1 VVFAPILRAGLGLL
15 EGVLRVMPDAEIGH
29 IGLYRDEVTLRPV
42 NYYCRLPAGLAEA
55 QVVLLDPML
64 ATGRSA
70 TEAATL
76 LKAQG
81 ATNIQFICVVAC
93 EVGIE
98 HLRNVHPDIPI
109 Y

>member
-1 VVFAPILRAGLGLL
+1 
-15 EGVLRVMPDAEIGH
+15 MPDAEIGH

-42 NYYCRLPAGLAEA
+42 NYYCRLPARLAES

-64 ATGRSA
+64 VTGRSA

-81 ATNIQFICVVAC
+81 AQQIFNVSAWSNNCEAC
-93 EVGIE
+93 I
-98 HLRNVHPDIPI
+98 
-109 Y
+109 